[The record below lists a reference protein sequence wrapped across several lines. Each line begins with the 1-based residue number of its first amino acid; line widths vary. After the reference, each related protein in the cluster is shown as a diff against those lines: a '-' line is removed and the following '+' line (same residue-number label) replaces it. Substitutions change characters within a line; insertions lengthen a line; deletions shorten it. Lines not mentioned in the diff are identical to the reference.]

1 MNPPLSPHE
10 PASSL
15 SSAAATPSG
24 APGSASKGGSPDL
37 VLASGAAELVL
48 ASGSPRRRELLS
60 GAGFTFRIDVS
71 DVDESI
77 REGETPVD
85 ATLRL
90 AIEKAEAV
98 AERRRAS
105 TSSPRGTTTSADGR
119 REVVLAADTTVILGE
134 RILGKPADQREAA
147 SMLLSLAGRNHLVL
161 TAWALLGVD
170 GGVAEC
176 GVSRSTVRMREVTRA
191 EAEAY
196 AATGEPMDKAG
207 GYAAQ
212 GIGRRFIG
220 AIVGPLDNVIGLP
233 MAPVVRALARAGVR
247 AA

>member
-1 MNPPLSPHE
+1 MNPPLSPRE
-10 PASSL
+10 PASSVFA
-15 SSAAATPSG
+15 SAAAPSG
-24 APGSASKGGSPDL
+24 SPGSASNGAPPDL
-37 VLASGAAELVL
+37 VLASACSELVL

-77 REGETPVD
+77 REGEAPVD

-98 AERRRAS
+98 AERRH
-105 TSSPRGTTTSADGR
+105 SSAQGTTSPADSR

-147 SMLLSLAGRNHLVL
+147 QMLLSLAGRNHLVL

-176 GVSRSTVRMREVTRA
+176 GVSRSTVRMREVSRA

-233 MAPVVRALARAGVR
+233 MTPVVRALARAGVR
-247 AA
+247 PA